1 MRPLCITPCNQR
13 RLAFHARTILSVNQ
27 GWNVEVANFRLQIQ
41 ELLNA
46 SPSLRNF
53 LQNTFSEQKN
63 GRKLFLKASELD
75 ATQIP
80 EEPWLTLEQVLDGNW
95 LPCQSWQS

>member
-1 MRPLCITPCNQR
+1 MVTLQHKLSSPSL
-13 RLAFHARTILSVNQ
+13 LACLSCPDDLSVNQ

-41 ELLNA
+41 ALLNA

-80 EEPWLTLEQVLDGNW
+80 EEPWFTIEQVLDGNW
-95 LPCQSWQS
+95 LPWQS